1 MELLQQGAEARL
13 YRTSFCGKPTIV
25 KERFNKAYRHETL
38 DTLLTQRR
46 TNQEVRSLLR
56 CRKAGIA
63 CPAVFFIDYEKHRI
77 YLEEIVGAET
87 LRDAFCRLGNGDEAK
102 RLGRMIGRTLA
113 SMHDAD
119 IIHGDLT
126 TSNMMLRPGNECAG
140 GVSEEG
146 QLFLIDFGLS
156 SVSTVAED
164 KGVDLYVLERAFLSS
179 HPNSEAVFKEV
190 LSAYRSAT
198 KNAKSVVDK
207 LEEVR
212 MRGRKR
218 SMLG

>member
-1 MELLQQGAEARL
+1 MELIQQGAEARL
-13 YRTSFCGKPTIV
+13 YRTSFCGKSAFV
-25 KERFNKAYRHETL
+25 KERFAKQYRHPSL
-38 DTLLTQRR
+38 DKILTHRR

-63 CPAVFFIDYEKHRI
+63 CPAVLFIDYEKHRI

-87 LRDAFCRLGNGDEAK
+87 LRDVFVRLGNELEAQRVGK
-102 RLGRMIGRTLA
+102 VIGSILA
-113 SMHDAD
+113 TMHESD

-126 TSNMMLRPGNECAG
+126 TSNMLLRPATDGEQ
-140 GVSEEG
+140 E

-156 SVSTVAED
+156 SVSTLAED

-179 HPNSEAVFKEV
+179 HPNSEVVFDEV
-190 LSAYRSAT
+190 LSSYKAT
-198 KNAKSVVDK
+198 SKNAKAVVEK
-207 LEEVR
+207 LDEIR
-212 MRGRKR
+212 LRGRKR